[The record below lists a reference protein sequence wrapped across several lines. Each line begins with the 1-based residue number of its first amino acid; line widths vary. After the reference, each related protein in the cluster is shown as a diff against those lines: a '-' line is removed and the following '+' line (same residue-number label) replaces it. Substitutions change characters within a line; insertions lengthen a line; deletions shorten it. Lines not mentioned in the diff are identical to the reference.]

1 MLMQLDRVEALK
13 RFGNVRIPDDA
24 KVDVS
29 ARQLFTFFTQK
40 LKLYSV
46 APLQNREINP
56 QLSKSI
62 AIPGA
67 AWMIISLNKSEYMI

>member
-1 MLMQLDRVEALK
+1 MQFDRVEALK
-13 RFGNVRIPDDA
+13 RFSNIRIPDDA

-29 ARQLFTFFTQK
+29 TRQLFTFLTQK

-46 APLQNREINP
+46 APLQNRKINP
-56 QLSKSI
+56 QPSKSI

-67 AWMIISLNKSEYMI
+67 A